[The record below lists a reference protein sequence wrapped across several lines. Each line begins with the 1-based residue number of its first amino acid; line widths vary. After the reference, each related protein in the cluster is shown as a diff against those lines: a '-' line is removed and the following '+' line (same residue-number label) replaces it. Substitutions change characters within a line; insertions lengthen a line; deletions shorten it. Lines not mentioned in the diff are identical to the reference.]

1 MKLIINASLK
11 QVNLVWSTVSVLK
24 ADALATYPG
33 NHGHLLLSLA
43 LQGPYTVLG
52 WWCRSPVWIQDGRC
66 TSHLYQ
72 SLPHAIHLHP
82 TFMDQRV
89 PSITFFPPPSSLL
102 TRKSQ
107 VSTVIS
113 ALNLKLRLSLNHFL
127 SNEANLSHFKVT
139 ANTWIYSFYSIPLDI
154 PILHIISAFQYLA
167 INRYVKTWSSLQ
179 GTAVKFRET
188 TVRWNPE
195 QSGAEELSLRSQGL
209 IRLLQP
215 NLAPLMNKLRWFSP
229 HLSHLCFAGTSGTPA
244 Q

>member
-1 MKLIINASLK
+1 MLWQPILGIMAIS
-11 QVNLVWSTVSVLK
+11 SF
-24 ADALATYPG
+24 P
-33 NHGHLLLSLA
+33 LLSKAHTQYWVGGVHFLYGSRTA
-43 LQGPYTVLG
+43 GAHHTFTSPYPMPFTCIPLL
-52 WWCRSPVWIQDGRC
+52 CI
-66 TSHLYQ
+66 
-72 SLPHAIHLHP
+72 
-82 TFMDQRV
+82 

-113 ALNLKLRLSLNHFL
+113 ALNLKLRLSLNHSL

-139 ANTWIYSFYSIPLDI
+139 ANTPESIPSTLFPWI
-154 PILHIISAFQYLA
+154 FQYSISAFQYLA
-167 INRYVKTWSSLQ
+167 INRYDVKTWSSLQ
-179 GTAVKFRET
+179 GTAVKFRGT

>member
-1 MKLIINASLK
+1 MMKLIINASLK

-33 NHGHLLLSLA
+33 NHGYLLLSLV
-43 LQGPYTVLG
+43 LQGPYTVFV
-52 WWCRSPVWIQDGRC
+52 WWCTFPVWIKDCRC

-72 SLPHAIHLHP
+72 FLPHVIHLHH

-89 PSITFFPPPSSLL
+89 PSITFFPPPSSFL

-139 ANTWIYSFYSIPLDI
+139 ANTPESIPSTLFPWI
-154 PILHIISAFQYLA
+154 FQYS
-167 INRYVKTWSSLQ
+167 TS
-179 GTAVKFRET
+179 FRLFNT
-188 TVRWNPE
+188 
-195 QSGAEELSLRSQGL
+195 
-209 IRLLQP
+209 
-215 NLAPLMNKLRWFSP
+215 
-229 HLSHLCFAGTSGTPA
+229 
-244 Q
+244 